1 MSSIALRLLV
11 KTFQKSGS
19 RISPTAIPSSKSSDS
34 RIENERAF
42 SESWRVHTIGPVREP
57 TLERRRQ
64 LWRDAA
70 QEIERNY
77 ADPLTVAGGARAIG
91 TSSRQLQRV
100 FEEIGGRSFRSHLAA
115 VRMDRAREML
125 LEDNT
130 TVRTIAGRVGYSQ
143 PAQFAKAFRRHH
155 GISPS
160 ELRRDA
166 A

>member
-1 MSSIALRLLV
+1 
-11 KTFQKSGS
+11 
-19 RISPTAIPSSKSSDS
+19 
-34 RIENERAF
+34 
-42 SESWRVHTIGPVREP
+42 VHTIGPVREP

-64 LWRDAA
+64 LWRDAT

-77 ADPLTVAGGARAIG
+77 ADPLTVAGVARAIG

-100 FEEIGGRSFRSHLAA
+100 FEEVGGMSFRTHLAA

-125 LEDNT
+125 LNDGA
-130 TVRTIAGRVGYSQ
+130 TVRAIAARVGYSQ

-155 GISPS
+155 GVSPS

-166 A
+166 R